1 MAKALPRGVREKN
14 GSYEA
19 RAVVNGI
26 RINLYGTDLNELM
39 EEFEKAKEN
48 DLELSDYNF
57 ELDSAEIGREEDIPD
72 LQELI
77 NKASEVIKRYGEE
90 EHDSFFSVPTY
101 PTITTES
108 WNGDEFIKQRNIV
121 EDFYWDS
128 EKGLMMDVGEGFE
141 VELDELPEIEQLE
154 VCELIIREASNNGIT
169 L

>member
-1 MAKALPRGVREKN
+1 MKKFTIIHNFTAAASIDVLAETRE
-14 GSYEA
+14 EA
-19 RAVVNGI
+19 FQI
-26 RINLYGTDLNELM
+26 
-39 EEFEKAKEN
+39 AKEN
-48 DLELSDYNF
+48 DLELSAYNF
-57 ELDSAEIGREEDIPD
+57 ELDSAEIGREEDMPD

-108 WNGDEFIKQRNIV
+108 WNGNEFIKQRNIV

>member
-1 MAKALPRGVREKN
+1 MKKFTIIHNFTAVASMEVIAETRE
-14 GSYEA
+14 EA
-19 RAVVNGI
+19 
-26 RINLYGTDLNELM
+26 
-39 EEFEKAKEN
+39 FEKAREN
-48 DLELSDYNF
+48 DLELSDYDF

-77 NKASEVIKRYGEE
+77 NMAGEVIKRYGEE

-101 PTITTES
+101 PTITTQS

-141 VELDELPEIEQLE
+141 VELDELPEIEQLNVCQVIIDAAQANGVE
-154 VCELIIREASNNGIT
+154 V
-169 L
+169 

>member
-1 MAKALPRGVREKN
+1 MKKFTIIHNFMAVASIEVIAETRE
-14 GSYEA
+14 EA
-19 RAVVNGI
+19 
-26 RINLYGTDLNELM
+26 
-39 EEFEKAKEN
+39 FEKAREN
-48 DLELSDYNF
+48 DLELSDYDF
-57 ELDSAEIGREEDIPD
+57 ELDSAEIGREEDMPD

-101 PTITTES
+101 PTITTQV

-141 VELDELPEIEQLE
+141 VELDELPEIEQLN
-154 VCELIIREASNNGIT
+154 VCQVIIDAAQANGVEL
-169 L
+169 

>member
-1 MAKALPRGVREKN
+1 MKKFTIIHNFTAVASIGVLAETREEAFQKAR
-14 GSYEA
+14 
-19 RAVVNGI
+19 
-26 RINLYGTDLNELM
+26 
-39 EEFEKAKEN
+39 EN
-48 DLELSDYNF
+48 DLELSDYDF
-57 ELDSAEIGREEDIPD
+57 ELDSAEIGREEDMPD

-77 NKASEVIKRYGEE
+77 NKASEIIKRYGEE
-90 EHDSFFSVPTY
+90 EYDSFFSVPTY

>member
-1 MAKALPRGVREKN
+1 MKKFTIIHNFTAVASIEVLAETREEAFQKAR
-14 GSYEA
+14 
-19 RAVVNGI
+19 
-26 RINLYGTDLNELM
+26 
-39 EEFEKAKEN
+39 EN
-48 DLELSDYNF
+48 DLELSDYDF
-57 ELDSAEIGREEDIPD
+57 ELDSAEIGREEDMPD
-72 LQELI
+72 PQELI
-77 NKASEVIKRYGEE
+77 NKASEIIKRYGEE

-141 VELDELPEIEQLE
+141 VEFDELPEIEQLN
-154 VCELIIREASNNGIT
+154 VCQVIIDAAQANGIE

>member
-1 MAKALPRGVREKN
+1 MKKFTIIHNFTAVASIEVIAETREK
-14 GSYEA
+14 A
-19 RAVVNGI
+19 
-26 RINLYGTDLNELM
+26 
-39 EEFEKAKEN
+39 FEKAKEN
-48 DLELSDYNF
+48 DLELSAYNF

-108 WNGDEFIKQRNIV
+108 WNGNDFIKQRNIV

>member
-1 MAKALPRGVREKN
+1 MKKFTIIHNFTAVASIEVIAETREK
-14 GSYEA
+14 A
-19 RAVVNGI
+19 
-26 RINLYGTDLNELM
+26 
-39 EEFEKAKEN
+39 FEKAKEN
-48 DLELSDYNF
+48 DLELSAYNF

-141 VELDELPEIEQLE
+141 VELDELPEIEQLN
-154 VCELIIREASNNGIT
+154 VCQVIIDAAQANGIE

>member
-1 MAKALPRGVREKN
+1 MIGHKQIINMKKFTIIHNFTAVASIGVLAETREEAFQKAR
-14 GSYEA
+14 
-19 RAVVNGI
+19 
-26 RINLYGTDLNELM
+26 
-39 EEFEKAKEN
+39 EN
-48 DLELSDYNF
+48 DLELSDYDF
-57 ELDSAEIGREEDIPD
+57 ELDSAEIGREEDMPD

-77 NKASEVIKRYGEE
+77 NKASEIIKRYGEE

>member
-1 MAKALPRGVREKN
+1 MKKFTIIHNFTAVASIEVLAETREEAFQKAR
-14 GSYEA
+14 
-19 RAVVNGI
+19 
-26 RINLYGTDLNELM
+26 
-39 EEFEKAKEN
+39 EN
-48 DLELSDYNF
+48 DLELSDYDF
-57 ELDSAEIGREEDIPD
+57 ELDSAEIGREEDMPD

-108 WNGDEFIKQRNIV
+108 WNGNDFIKQRNIV

-141 VELDELPEIEQLE
+141 VELDELPEIEQLN
-154 VCELIIREASNNGIT
+154 VAQIIIDAAQANGIE

>member
-1 MAKALPRGVREKN
+1 MKKFTIIHNFTAVASIEVIAETRE
-14 GSYEA
+14 EA
-19 RAVVNGI
+19 
-26 RINLYGTDLNELM
+26 
-39 EEFEKAKEN
+39 FEKAKEN
-48 DLELSDYNF
+48 DLELSAYNF

-90 EHDSFFSVPTY
+90 EHDSFFSVPIY

-121 EDFYWDS
+121 EDFYYDS
-128 EKGLMMDVGEGFE
+128 DKGLMMYIGEGFE
-141 VELDELPEIEQLE
+141 VELDELPEIEQLN
-154 VCELIIREASNNGIT
+154 VCQVIIDAAQANGIE

>member
-1 MAKALPRGVREKN
+1 MKKFTIIHNFTAVASIEVLAETREEAFQKAR
-14 GSYEA
+14 
-19 RAVVNGI
+19 
-26 RINLYGTDLNELM
+26 
-39 EEFEKAKEN
+39 EN
-48 DLELSDYNF
+48 DLELSDYDF
-57 ELDSAEIGREEDIPD
+57 ELDSAEIGREEDMPD

-77 NKASEVIKRYGEE
+77 NKASEIIKRYGEE

-141 VELDELPEIEQLE
+141 VELDELPEIEQLNLCQVIIDAAQANGVE
-154 VCELIIREASNNGIT
+154 V
-169 L
+169 

>member
-1 MAKALPRGVREKN
+1 MKKFTIIHNFTAAVSIEVLAETRE
-14 GSYEA
+14 EA
-19 RAVVNGI
+19 
-26 RINLYGTDLNELM
+26 
-39 EEFEKAKEN
+39 FEKAKEN

-77 NKASEVIKRYGEE
+77 SKASEVIKRYGEE
-90 EHDSFFSVPTY
+90 GHDGFFSVPTY
-101 PTITTES
+101 PTITTQS
-108 WNGDEFIKQRNIV
+108 WNGDEFIKHHNIV
-121 EDFYWDS
+121 EDFYYDS
-128 EKGLMMDVGEGFE
+128 DKGLMMYVGEGFE

>member
-1 MAKALPRGVREKN
+1 MKKFTIIHNFTAVASIEVIAETRE
-14 GSYEA
+14 EA
-19 RAVVNGI
+19 
-26 RINLYGTDLNELM
+26 
-39 EEFEKAKEN
+39 FQKAKEN
-48 DLELSDYNF
+48 DLELSAYNF

-108 WNGDEFIKQRNIV
+108 WNGDEFIKHHNIV
-121 EDFYWDS
+121 EDFYYDS
-128 EKGLMMDVGEGFE
+128 DKGLMMDVGEEFE
-141 VELDELPEIEQLE
+141 VELSELPDVEQLN
-154 VCELIIREASNNGIT
+154 VCQVIIDAAQANGIE

>member
-1 MAKALPRGVREKN
+1 MEVIAETRE
-14 GSYEA
+14 EA
-19 RAVVNGI
+19 
-26 RINLYGTDLNELM
+26 
-39 EEFEKAKEN
+39 FEKAREN
-48 DLELSDYNF
+48 DLELSDYDF

-77 NKASEVIKRYGEE
+77 NMAGEVIKRYGEE

-101 PTITTES
+101 PTITTQS

-141 VELDELPEIEQLE
+141 VELDELPEIEQLNVCQVIIDAAQANGVE
-154 VCELIIREASNNGIT
+154 V
-169 L
+169 

>member
-1 MAKALPRGVREKN
+1 MIGHKQIINMKKFTIIHNFTAVASIEVLAETREEAFQKAR
-14 GSYEA
+14 
-19 RAVVNGI
+19 
-26 RINLYGTDLNELM
+26 
-39 EEFEKAKEN
+39 EN
-48 DLELSDYNF
+48 DLELSDYDF
-57 ELDSAEIGREEDIPD
+57 ELDSAEIGREEDMPD

-108 WNGDEFIKQRNIV
+108 WNGNEFIKQRNIV

>member
-1 MAKALPRGVREKN
+1 MKKFTIIHNFTAVASIEVLAETREEAFQKAR
-14 GSYEA
+14 
-19 RAVVNGI
+19 
-26 RINLYGTDLNELM
+26 
-39 EEFEKAKEN
+39 EN
-48 DLELSDYNF
+48 DLELSDYDF
-57 ELDSAEIGREEDIPD
+57 ELDSAEIGREEDMPD

-141 VELDELPEIEQLE
+141 VELDELPEIEQLN
-154 VCELIIREASNNGIT
+154 VCQVIIDAAQANGIE

>member
-1 MAKALPRGVREKN
+1 MKKFTIIHNFTAVASIEVLAETREEAFQKAR
-14 GSYEA
+14 
-19 RAVVNGI
+19 
-26 RINLYGTDLNELM
+26 
-39 EEFEKAKEN
+39 EN
-48 DLELSDYNF
+48 DLELSDYDF
-57 ELDSAEIGREEDIPD
+57 ELDSAEICREEDMPD

-77 NKASEVIKRYGEE
+77 NKASEIIKRYGEE

-108 WNGDEFIKQRNIV
+108 WNGNEFIKQRNIV

-141 VELDELPEIEQLE
+141 VEFDELPEIEQLN
-154 VCELIIREASNNGIT
+154 VCQVIIDAAQANGIE

>member
-1 MAKALPRGVREKN
+1 MSKQHFNNMKKFTIIHNFTAVASIEVLAETRE
-14 GSYEA
+14 EA
-19 RAVVNGI
+19 
-26 RINLYGTDLNELM
+26 
-39 EEFEKAKEN
+39 FEKAKEN
-48 DLELSDYNF
+48 DLKLSDYNF

-141 VELDELPEIEQLE
+141 VEFDELPEIEQLN
-154 VCELIIREASNNGIT
+154 VCQVIIDAAQANGIE

>member
-1 MAKALPRGVREKN
+1 MKKFTIIHNFTAVASIEVIAETRE
-14 GSYEA
+14 EA
-19 RAVVNGI
+19 
-26 RINLYGTDLNELM
+26 
-39 EEFEKAKEN
+39 FEKAREN
-48 DLELSDYNF
+48 DLELSDYDF

-77 NKASEVIKRYGEE
+77 NMAGEVIKRYGEE

-101 PTITTES
+101 PTITTQS

-141 VELDELPEIEQLE
+141 VELDELPEIEQLNVCQVIIDAAQANGVE
-154 VCELIIREASNNGIT
+154 V
-169 L
+169 

>member
-1 MAKALPRGVREKN
+1 MKKFTIIHNFTAVASIEVIAETREK
-14 GSYEA
+14 A
-19 RAVVNGI
+19 
-26 RINLYGTDLNELM
+26 
-39 EEFEKAKEN
+39 FEKAKEN
-48 DLELSDYNF
+48 DLELSAYNF

-108 WNGDEFIKQRNIV
+108 WNGNDFIKQRNIV

-141 VELDELPEIEQLE
+141 VELDELPEIEQLN
-154 VCELIIREASNNGIT
+154 VCQVIIDAAQANGIT

>member
-1 MAKALPRGVREKN
+1 MKKFTIIHNFTAAASIEVLAETRE
-14 GSYEA
+14 EA
-19 RAVVNGI
+19 
-26 RINLYGTDLNELM
+26 
-39 EEFEKAKEN
+39 FEKAKEN

-77 NKASEVIKRYGEE
+77 NKASEVIKRYEE
-90 EHDSFFSVPTY
+90 EGYDSCFSVPTY
-101 PTITTES
+101 PTITTQS

-121 EDFYWDS
+121 EDFYYDS
-128 EKGLMMDVGEGFE
+128 DKGLMMYVGEGFE
-141 VELDELPEIEQLE
+141 VELDELPEIEQLG

>member
-1 MAKALPRGVREKN
+1 MKKFTIIHNFTAVASIEVLAETREEAFQKAR
-14 GSYEA
+14 
-19 RAVVNGI
+19 
-26 RINLYGTDLNELM
+26 
-39 EEFEKAKEN
+39 EN
-48 DLELSDYNF
+48 DLELSDYDF
-57 ELDSAEIGREEDIPD
+57 ELDSAEIGREEDMPD

-141 VELDELPEIEQLE
+141 VELDELPEIEQLNLCQ
-154 VCELIIREASNNGIT
+154 VIIDAAQANGIE